1 MCRIPCLHRTRQLL
15 CRAVPQQFM
24 VLFTCCVFCI
34 ILNVEARYSCSRPI
48 HTWRHC
54 HRLMEG
60 MSEAWCWSDH
70 HSDNSQSHTF
80 LVLHEWDWL
89 ASVLGYF
96 HKAIWLADACVGAW
110 KVWQFSSAML
120 DITPFKVIERRWR
133 SDAVT
138 RCSFFPGAFA
148 PHRDKII

>member
-1 MCRIPCLHRTRQLL
+1 MCRIPCLHRTQLL

-54 HRLMEG
+54 HAWWRECLKLG
-60 MSEAWCWSDH
+60 AEATIIVTT
-70 HSDNSQSHTF
+70 QSHTF